1 MELKSVG
8 EILNDKLVVPEI
20 QRDYVWGANK
30 SNPDIVSNFVLD
42 LNEKAK
48 NNKNNEGFQLG
59 FLYSYG
65 HGGELHLI
73 DGQQRMTTLVLLAFF
88 CACKEKKKGVET
100 QNIMDMVGHFSYR
113 VRIDT
118 ENFMHSL
125 FSHEDEFVKDL
136 SLFSASKLKDNT
148 WFRAKYNQDTTIV
161 SMVRSLNTI
170 YELSRSLGTG
180 FCLTFTW
187 IIERL
192 SFWTFEV
199 TQTSQGEEL
208 YISMNSRG
216 EPLTGSEMIKPR
228 LFEKARELKCLS
240 ASSWGKAWD
249 NWEEL
254 LFLNK
259 TYVGHWG
266 YPVENVSVAMNSFL
280 RTVIEME
287 TGKSEMIDP
296 STVAS
301 KINLSILESY
311 FKCLERICEEEKYR
325 GEIRCLYENNLPILV
340 LKIMLAALRTG
351 EEEKEVERIY
361 PIIKNWERRGQ
372 LKNEGLLKVLYGFQH
387 QDGQHL
393 GWLDYILSLI
403 KEKEEPVKC
412 EIDGVLDNHEWLK
425 IKRYQEFRDPELE
438 EAYHSAESN
447 NIMNGHIRAV
457 WDEAFEPG
465 FNWDSE
471 ALKVFKARFEAFKA
485 LFDDRFIMINLKDSP
500 TSGHVDNA
508 LIARA
513 MLSIKPYGVWISGN
527 NYAYGWKGRKNNYW
541 QLLASRREVSVVMS
555 KMVDRIVKLEER
567 SEGSIL
573 SSLNGIIKE
582 SCDKYK
588 PGSGLYY
595 IINYRESLKA
605 QKEGH
610 NVISFDGDWDNFN
623 IWILEGDNAHSYY
636 YNMFLSILYYR
647 NKEKEGIWKLETDR
661 IILHNGLCLK
671 CYWKQG
677 WVVVYENWGGDLV
690 RLKQN
695 LDRIAESS
703 GTTCVDNE
711 DTQKRHCCFIQRGD
725 NDQIK
730 LGQKILDE
738 ILSLRKS

>member
-20 QRDYVWGANK
+20 QRDYVWGANN
-30 SNPDIVSNFVLD
+30 SNPDIVRNFVLD

-48 NNKNNEGFQLG
+48 NNEDFQLG

-65 HGGELHLI
+65 HWGELHLI
-73 DGQQRMTTLVLLAFF
+73 DGQQRMTTLVILAFF
-88 CACKEKKKGVET
+88 CACKEGVET
-100 QNIMDMVGHFSYR
+100 KDIMDTVGHFSYR
-113 VRIDT
+113 VRVDT
-118 ENFMHSL
+118 ENFMHGL
-125 FSHEDEFVKDL
+125 FSHKDEFVKDL
-136 SLFSASKLKDNT
+136 SLFSESKFKDNT

-161 SMVRSLNTI
+161 SMVKSLDTI
-170 YELSRSLGTG
+170 YGLFRSLGID

-187 IIERL
+187 ILKSL

-199 TQTSQGEEL
+199 AQTSQGEEL

-216 EPLTGSEMIKPR
+216 EPLTDSEMFKPR
-228 LFEKARELKCLS
+228 LFEKASEFKCLS
-240 ASSWGKAWD
+240 APSWGKAWD

-254 LFLNK
+254 LFQNK
-259 TYVGHWG
+259 TYVGHWN
-266 YPVENVSVAMNSFL
+266 YPVESVSDAMNSFL
-280 RTVIEME
+280 RIVIEME
-287 TGKSEMIDP
+287 TGKPERIDP
-296 STVAS
+296 SSDAS

-311 FKCLERICEEEKYR
+311 FKCLERICKEEKYR
-325 GEIRCLYENNLPILV
+325 GEIRYLYENNLPLLV
-340 LKIMLAALRTG
+340 LKIMLAVLRAG

-403 KEKEEPVKC
+403 KEKEEPVKR
-412 EIDGVLDNHEWLK
+412 EIEGVLDNHEWLK

-438 EAYHSAESN
+438 EAYHSAECN
-447 NIMNGHIRAV
+447 NVMNGHIRAV
-457 WDEAFEPG
+457 WDEAFESD
-465 FNWDSE
+465 FNWDYE

-485 LFDDRFIMINLKDSP
+485 LFDDRFIMTNLKDSP
-500 TSGHVDNA
+500 ASGHVDNA

-513 MLSIKPYGVWISGN
+513 MLSIKPYGVWVSGK
-527 NYAYGWKGRKNNYW
+527 NYAYGWKGRKKNYW
-541 QLLASRREVSVVMS
+541 QLLASRREASVVMS
-555 KMVDRIVKLEER
+555 KVVDRIVKLEER
-567 SEGSIL
+567 SEDNIL

-582 SCDKYK
+582 SCEKYK

-605 QKEGH
+605 QVEGR

-623 IWILEGDNAHSYY
+623 IWILEKDNAHSYY

-647 NKEKEGIWKLETDR
+647 NKGKEGIWKLETAR
-661 IILHNGLCLK
+661 ILLHNGLCLK
-671 CYWKQG
+671 CSWKQG
-677 WVVVYENWGGDLV
+677 WDVVYDNWEGNLEL
-690 RLKQN
+690 LKQN
-695 LDRIAESS
+695 IDRVAESCR
-703 GTTCVDNE
+703 TTWVDNG
-711 DTQKRHCCFIQRGD
+711 DTQKRHCYFIQRGD

-730 LGQKILDE
+730 LGQAILDE
-738 ILSLRKS
+738 IRSLSKS